1 MELIKDIFNNEW
13 VINIGTGLLVYIIT
27 TIISKI
33 ILNKATNKEK
43 QVDNANKEIIRIL
56 KLYVVEKNMLN
67 GDTKLDKLL
76 AEANRQI
83 GELNAYSLLIPNVD
97 LYIKMHVKIEANKSS
112 RIEGTRTT
120 VEEDLLDVSDINPEK
135 RDDWEEV
142 QNYVKSTNYGV
153 ERIREGFPV
162 CTRLIREI
170 HKILMNGVRGE
181 HKTPGEFRTS
191 QNWIG
196 GSMPST
202 AVYVPPPHTEVAEC
216 LTDFEKFINNEEID
230 TPDLI
235 KIAILHYQFESI
247 HPFLDG
253 NGRIGRLLVPLYIQS
268 KGMLVKSCLYIS
280 DYIERNKDTY
290 YDMLTRVR
298 THNDMIS
305 WIKFFL
311 QAVIETSK
319 TAKEKFRK
327 VVELTMEMDK
337 VIMDLPV
344 KPENAKKVIDV
355 LYNEPV
361 INRKKLME
369 ITNMKASTLKDTVNA
384 LLERNIILEI
394 TGYSRNQVF
403 AFQNYI
409 DLFLT

>member
-1 MELIKDIFNNEW
+1 MKLEEYKSGKYVKMNDYKAFIP
-13 VINIGTGLLVYIIT
+13 
-27 TIISKI
+27 SKI
-33 ILNKATNKEK
+33 NYNWGW
-43 QVDNANKEIIRIL
+43 D
-56 KLYVVEKNMLN
+56 
-67 GDTKLDKLL
+67 DTKLDKLL

-142 QNYVKSTNYGV
+142 QNYVKATNYGV
-153 ERIREGFPV
+153 ARIKEGFPV

-170 HKILMNGVRGE
+170 HEILMQGVRGE
-181 HKTPGEFRTS
+181 HKTPGEFRIS

-202 AVYVPPPHTEVAEC
+202 AVYVPPPHTEIAEC
-216 LTDFEKFINNEEID
+216 LSDFEKFINNEEID
-230 TPDLI
+230 TPDLV

-253 NGRIGRLLVPLYIQS
+253 NGRIGRLLIPLYIQS
-268 KGMLVKSCLYIS
+268 KGMLEKSCLYIS

-298 THNDMIS
+298 THNDMIG

-311 QAVIETSK
+311 EAVIETSK

-327 VVELTMEMDK
+327 VVELTVEMDK
-337 VIMDLPV
+337 IIVNLPV
-344 KPENAKKVIDV
+344 KSDNAKKVINV
-355 LYNEPV
+355 LYNEPI
-361 INRKKLME
+361 INRKKLCN
-369 ITNMKASTLKDTVNA
+369 ITKIKEGTIKNIINC
-384 LLERNIILEI
+384 LLENDIIVET
-394 TGYSRNQVF
+394 TGYSRNQIF
-403 AFQNYI
+403 TFQKYT
-409 DLFLT
+409 DRKSVV

>member
-1 MELIKDIFNNEW
+1 MKLEDYKSGEYVKMNDYKAFIP
-13 VINIGTGLLVYIIT
+13 
-27 TIISKI
+27 SKI
-33 ILNKATNKEK
+33 NYNWGW
-43 QVDNANKEIIRIL
+43 D
-56 KLYVVEKNMLN
+56 
-67 GDTKLDKLL
+67 DTKLDKLL

-120 VEEDLLDVSDINPEK
+120 VEEDLLDVTDINPEK

-142 QNYVKSTNYGV
+142 QNYVKATNYGV
-153 ERIREGFPV
+153 ERIKNSFPV
-162 CTRLIREI
+162 CTRLIREL
-170 HKILMNGVRGE
+170 HKILMQGVRGE

-196 GSMPST
+196 GSMPSN
-202 AVYVPPPHTEVAEC
+202 AVYVPPPHTEIAEC

-253 NGRIGRLLVPLYIQS
+253 NGRIGRLLIPLYIQS
-268 KGMLVKSCLYIS
+268 KGMLDKSCLYIS
-280 DYIERNKDTY
+280 DYIERNKNTY

-298 THNDMIS
+298 THNDMIA

-311 QAVIETSK
+311 EAVIETSK
-319 TAKEKFRK
+319 TAKEKFRN

-344 KPENAKKVIDV
+344 KPENAKKVLDV
-355 LYNEPV
+355 LYDEPIVSRKKIIEKTGIKFTTLVGV
-361 INRKKLME
+361 INAFQEKQ
-369 ITNMKASTLKDTVNA
+369 
-384 LLERNIILEI
+384 ILIET

-403 AFQNYI
+403 AFQKYI
-409 DLFLT
+409 DLFLK

>member
-1 MELIKDIFNNEW
+1 MKLEDYKAGKYIKMNDYKAFIP
-13 VINIGTGLLVYIIT
+13 
-27 TIISKI
+27 SKI
-33 ILNKATNKEK
+33 NYNWGW
-43 QVDNANKEIIRIL
+43 D
-56 KLYVVEKNMLN
+56 
-67 GDTKLDKLL
+67 DTKLDKLL

-97 LYIKMHVKIEANKSS
+97 LYIKMHVKIESNKSS

-120 VEEDLLDVSDINPEK
+120 VEEDLLDVTDINPEK

-142 QNYVKSTNYGV
+142 QNYVKATNYGV
-153 ERIREGFPV
+153 ERIKGGFPV

-170 HKILMNGVRGE
+170 HKILMQGVRGE
-181 HKTPGEFRTS
+181 HKAPGEFRTS

-196 GSMPST
+196 GSMPSN
-202 AVYVPPPHTEVAEC
+202 AVYVPPPHTEIAEC

-230 TPDLI
+230 TPNLI

-268 KGMLVKSCLYIS
+268 KGMLNKSCLYIS

-290 YDMLTRVR
+290 YDTLTRVR
-298 THNDMIS
+298 THNDMIA

-311 QAVIETSK
+311 EAVIETSK
-319 TAKEKFRK
+319 TAKEKFRN

-337 VIMDLPV
+337 DIMNLPV
-344 KPENAKKVIDV
+344 KPENAKKVLDV
-355 LYNEPV
+355 LYDEPV
-361 INRKKLME
+361 VSRKKILE
-369 ITNMKASTLKDTVNA
+369 LIDIKPTTLNVCINA
-384 LLERNIILEI
+384 LKEKNIIIEI

-403 AFQNYI
+403 AFQKYI
-409 DLFLT
+409 DLFLK

>member
-1 MELIKDIFNNEW
+1 MKLEEYKSGKYVKMNDYKAFIP
-13 VINIGTGLLVYIIT
+13 
-27 TIISKI
+27 SKI
-33 ILNKATNKEK
+33 NYNWGW
-43 QVDNANKEIIRIL
+43 D
-56 KLYVVEKNMLN
+56 
-67 GDTKLDKLL
+67 DTKLDKLL

-120 VEEDLLDVSDINPEK
+120 VEEDLLDVTDINPEK

-142 QNYVKSTNYGV
+142 QNYVKATNYGV

-170 HKILMNGVRGE
+170 HKILMQGVRGE
-181 HKTPGEFRTS
+181 HKTPGEFRVS

-196 GSMPST
+196 GRMPST

-216 LTDFEKFINNEEID
+216 LSDFEKFINNEEID

-235 KIAILHYQFESI
+235 KSAILHYQFESI

-253 NGRIGRLLVPLYIQS
+253 NGRIGRLLIPLYIQS
-268 KGMLVKSCLYIS
+268 KGMLEKSCLYIS
-280 DYIERNKDTY
+280 DYIERNKDAY

-298 THNDMIS
+298 THNDMIG

-311 QAVIETSK
+311 EVVIETSK
-319 TAKEKFRK
+319 TAKEKFRN

-337 VIMDLPV
+337 VIMDLSV
-344 KPENAKKVIDV
+344 KPENARKVLDV
-355 LYNEPV
+355 LYDEP
-361 INRKKLME
+361 IISRKKILKK
-369 ITNMKASTLKDTVNA
+369 IDIKPTTLNVTVNS
-384 LLERNIILEI
+384 LQERGIIQET

-403 AFQNYI
+403 AFQKYI
-409 DLFLT
+409 DLFLK

>member
-1 MELIKDIFNNEW
+1 MKLEEYKSGEYVKMNDYKAFIP
-13 VINIGTGLLVYIIT
+13 
-27 TIISKI
+27 SKI
-33 ILNKATNKEK
+33 NYNWGW
-43 QVDNANKEIIRIL
+43 D
-56 KLYVVEKNMLN
+56 
-67 GDTKLDKLL
+67 DTKLDKLL

-120 VEEDLLDVSDINPEK
+120 VEEDLLDITDINPEK

-142 QNYVKSTNYGV
+142 QNYVKATNYGV
-153 ERIREGFPV
+153 ERIRNGFPV

-170 HKILMNGVRGE
+170 HGILMQGVRGE
-181 HKTPGEFRTS
+181 YKTPGEFRIS

-202 AVYVPPPHTEVAEC
+202 AVYVPPPHTEVTEC
-216 LTDFEKFINNEEID
+216 LSDFEKFINNEEID

-253 NGRIGRLLVPLYIQS
+253 NGRIGRLLIPLYIQS
-268 KGMLVKSCLYIS
+268 KGMLEKSCLYIS

-298 THNDMIS
+298 TNNDMIG

-311 QAVIETSK
+311 EAVIETSK
-319 TAKEKFRK
+319 TAKEKFRN
-327 VVELTMEMDK
+327 VVKFTMEMDK
-337 VIMDLPV
+337 IIMELPV
-344 KPENAKKVIDV
+344 KPENAKKVIDL
-355 LYNEPV
+355 LYDEPV
-361 INRKKLME
+361 LTRNKMSE
-369 ITNMKASTLKDTVNA
+369 ITRIKLTTINGIVNA
-384 LLERNIILEI
+384 LLDKGIITET
-394 TGYSRNQVF
+394 TGYSRNQIF
-403 AFQNYI
+403 AFEKYI
-409 DLFLT
+409 NLFLK

>member
-1 MELIKDIFNNEW
+1 MMKLEDYKAGEYKQGKGYKAFLPSP
-13 VINIGTGLLVYIIT
+13 INYNWGW
-27 TIISKI
+27 
-33 ILNKATNKEK
+33 
-43 QVDNANKEIIRIL
+43 D
-56 KLYVVEKNMLN
+56 
-67 GDTKLDKLL
+67 DTKLDSLL

-83 GELNAYSLLIPNVD
+83 GELNAYSLLLPNVD

-120 VEEDLLDVSDINPEK
+120 VEEDLLDVTDINPEK

-142 QNYVKSTNYGV
+142 QNYVKATNYGV
-153 ERIREGFPV
+153 QRIKDGFPV
-162 CTRLIREI
+162 CTRLIREL
-170 HKILMNGVRGE
+170 HKILMQGVRGE

-196 GSMPST
+196 GSMPSN
-202 AVYVPPPHTEVAEC
+202 AVYVPPPHTEIAEC

-253 NGRIGRLLVPLYIQS
+253 NGRIGRLLIPLYIQS
-268 KGMLVKSCLYIS
+268 KGMLDKSCLYIS

-298 THNDMIS
+298 THNDMIA

-311 QAVIETSK
+311 EAVIETSK
-319 TAKEKFRK
+319 TAKEKFRN

-344 KPENAKKVIDV
+344 KPENAKKVLDV
-355 LYNEPV
+355 LYDEPIVSRKKIIEKTGIKFTTLVGV
-361 INRKKLME
+361 INAFQEKQ
-369 ITNMKASTLKDTVNA
+369 
-384 LLERNIILEI
+384 ILIET

-403 AFQNYI
+403 AFQKYI
-409 DLFLT
+409 DLFLK

>member
-1 MELIKDIFNNEW
+1 
-13 VINIGTGLLVYIIT
+13 
-27 TIISKI
+27 
-33 ILNKATNKEK
+33 
-43 QVDNANKEIIRIL
+43 
-56 KLYVVEKNMLN
+56 
-67 GDTKLDKLL
+67 
-76 AEANRQI
+76 
-83 GELNAYSLLIPNVD
+83 
-97 LYIKMHVKIEANKSS
+97 MHVKIEANKSS

-120 VEEDLLDVSDINPEK
+120 VEEDLLDVTDINPEK

-142 QNYVKSTNYGV
+142 QNYVKATNYGV
-153 ERIREGFPV
+153 ERIRDGFPV

-202 AVYVPPPHTEVAEC
+202 AVYVPPPHTEIAEC
-216 LTDFEKFINNEEID
+216 LSDFEKFINNEEID

-253 NGRIGRLLVPLYIQS
+253 NGRIGRLLIPLYIQS
-268 KGMLVKSCLYIS
+268 KGMLEKSCLYIS

-298 THNDMIS
+298 THNDMIG

-311 QAVIETSK
+311 EAVIETSK

-327 VVELTMEMDK
+327 VVELTMKMDK
-337 VIMDLPV
+337 VIMNLPI
-344 KPENAKKVIDV
+344 KAENAKKVVDV
-355 LYNEPV
+355 LYNEPI

-369 ITNMKASTLKDTVNA
+369 ITDIKSSTLKDTVNV
-384 LLERNIILEI
+384 LLENNIIVET

-409 DLFLT
+409 DLFLK

>member
-1 MELIKDIFNNEW
+1 MKLEEYKSGEYVKMNDYKAFIP
-13 VINIGTGLLVYIIT
+13 
-27 TIISKI
+27 SKI
-33 ILNKATNKEK
+33 NFNWGW
-43 QVDNANKEIIRIL
+43 D
-56 KLYVVEKNMLN
+56 
-67 GDTKLDKLL
+67 DTKLDKLL

-120 VEEDLLDVSDINPEK
+120 VEEDLLDVTDINPEK

-142 QNYVKSTNYGV
+142 QNYVKATNYGI
-153 ERIREGFPV
+153 ERIRDGFPV

-170 HKILMNGVRGE
+170 HEILMQGVRGE
-181 HKTPGEFRTS
+181 YKTPGEFRVS

-202 AVYVPPPHTEVAEC
+202 AVYVPPPHTEVTEC
-216 LTDFEKFINNEEID
+216 LSDFEKFINNEEID

-253 NGRIGRLLVPLYIQS
+253 NGRIGRLLIPLYIQS
-268 KGMLVKSCLYIS
+268 KGMLEKSCLYIS

-298 THNDMIS
+298 TNNDMIG

-311 QAVIETSK
+311 EAVIETSK
-319 TAKEKFRK
+319 TAKEKFRN

-337 VIMDLPV
+337 VIMELPV
-344 KPENAKKVIDV
+344 KPENAKKVIDL
-355 LYNEPV
+355 LYDEPV
-361 INRKKLME
+361 LTRNKMSE
-369 ITNMKASTLKDTVNA
+369 ITGIKLTTINGIVNA
-384 LLERNIILEI
+384 LLDKGIITET
-394 TGYSRNQVF
+394 TGYSRNQIF
-403 AFQNYI
+403 AFEKYI
-409 DLFLT
+409 NLFLK

>member
-1 MELIKDIFNNEW
+1 MKLEEYKSGKYVKMNDYKAFIP
-13 VINIGTGLLVYIIT
+13 
-27 TIISKI
+27 SKI
-33 ILNKATNKEK
+33 NYNWGW
-43 QVDNANKEIIRIL
+43 D
-56 KLYVVEKNMLN
+56 
-67 GDTKLDKLL
+67 DTKLDKLL

-120 VEEDLLDVSDINPEK
+120 VEEDLLDVADINPEK

-142 QNYVKSTNYGV
+142 QNYVKATNYGV
-153 ERIREGFPV
+153 ERIKNGFPV
-162 CTRLIREI
+162 CTRLIREL
-170 HKILMNGVRGE
+170 HKILMQGVRGE

-196 GSMPST
+196 GSMPSN
-202 AVYVPPPHTEVAEC
+202 AVYVPPPHTEIAEC

-253 NGRIGRLLVPLYIQS
+253 NGRIGRLLIPLYIQS
-268 KGMLVKSCLYIS
+268 KGMLDKSCLYIS

-298 THNDMIS
+298 THNDMIA

-311 QAVIETSK
+311 EAVIETSK
-319 TAKEKFRK
+319 TAKEKFRN

-337 VIMDLPV
+337 VIVNLPV
-344 KPENAKKVIDV
+344 KSDNVKKVIDV

-361 INRKKLME
+361 INRKKLCD
-369 ITNMKASTLKDTVNA
+369 ITKIKEGTIKNIINC
-384 LLERNIILEI
+384 LLENNIIVET
-394 TGYSRNQVF
+394 TGYSRNQIF
-403 AFQNYI
+403 TFQKYT
-409 DLFLT
+409 DLFLK

>member
-1 MELIKDIFNNEW
+1 MKKLEEYKSGQY
-13 VINIGTGLLVYIIT
+13 VKINDYKAFIP
-27 TIISKI
+27 SKI
-33 ILNKATNKEK
+33 NYNWGW
-43 QVDNANKEIIRIL
+43 D
-56 KLYVVEKNMLN
+56 
-67 GDTKLDKLL
+67 DTKLDKLL

-120 VEEDLLDVSDINPEK
+120 VEEDLLDVTDINPEK

-142 QNYVKSTNYGV
+142 QNYVKATNYGV
-153 ERIREGFPV
+153 ERIKNGFPV
-162 CTRLIREI
+162 CTRLIREL
-170 HKILMNGVRGE
+170 HKILMQGVRGE

-196 GSMPST
+196 GSMPSN
-202 AVYVPPPHTEVAEC
+202 AVYVPPPHTEIAEC

-253 NGRIGRLLVPLYIQS
+253 NGRIGRLLIPLYIQS
-268 KGMLVKSCLYIS
+268 KGMLDKSCLYIS
-280 DYIERNKDTY
+280 DYIERNKDIY
-290 YDMLTRVR
+290 YDILTRVR
-298 THNDMIS
+298 THNDMIA

-311 QAVIETSK
+311 KAVIETSK
-319 TAKEKFRK
+319 AAKEKFRN

-337 VIMDLPV
+337 VIMNLPI

-355 LYNEPV
+355 LYKEPV
-361 INRKKLME
+361 INRKKLCDLTE
-369 ITNMKASTLKDTVNA
+369 IKEGTVKNIVNC
-384 LLERNIILEI
+384 LLERNIIIEM
-394 TGYSRNQVF
+394 TGYSRNQIF
-403 AFQNYI
+403 TFKKYT
-409 DLFLT
+409 DLFLK

>member
-1 MELIKDIFNNEW
+1 MKLEEYKSGKYVKMNDYKAFIP
-13 VINIGTGLLVYIIT
+13 
-27 TIISKI
+27 SKI
-33 ILNKATNKEK
+33 NYNWGW
-43 QVDNANKEIIRIL
+43 D
-56 KLYVVEKNMLN
+56 
-67 GDTKLDKLL
+67 DTKLDKLL

-120 VEEDLLDVSDINPEK
+120 VEEDLLDVTDINPEK

-142 QNYVKSTNYGV
+142 QNYVKATNYGV
-153 ERIREGFPV
+153 ERIKNGFPV
-162 CTRLIREI
+162 CTRLIREL
-170 HKILMNGVRGE
+170 HKILMQGVRGE

-196 GSMPST
+196 GSMPSN
-202 AVYVPPPHTEVAEC
+202 AVYVPPPHTEIAEC

-253 NGRIGRLLVPLYIQS
+253 NGRIGRLLIPLYIQS
-268 KGMLVKSCLYIS
+268 KGMLDKSCLYIS

-298 THNDMIS
+298 THNDMIA

-311 QAVIETSK
+311 ESVIETSK
-319 TAKEKFRK
+319 TAKEKFRN
-327 VVELTMEMDK
+327 VVELTMEIDK
-337 VIMDLPV
+337 VIVNLPV
-344 KPENAKKVIDV
+344 KSDNVKKVIDV

-361 INRKKLME
+361 INRKKLCD
-369 ITNMKASTLKDTVNA
+369 ITKIKEGTIKNIINC
-384 LLERNIILEI
+384 LLENNIIVET
-394 TGYSRNQVF
+394 TGYSRNQIF
-403 AFQNYI
+403 TFQKYT
-409 DLFLT
+409 DLFLK

>member
-1 MELIKDIFNNEW
+1 MKKLEEYKSGEYIKMNGYKAFIP
-13 VINIGTGLLVYIIT
+13 
-27 TIISKI
+27 SKI
-33 ILNKATNKEK
+33 NYNWGW
-43 QVDNANKEIIRIL
+43 D
-56 KLYVVEKNMLN
+56 
-67 GDTKLDKLL
+67 DTKLDKLL

-120 VEEDLLDVSDINPEK
+120 VEEDLLDITDINPEK

-142 QNYVKSTNYGV
+142 QNYVKATNYGV
-153 ERIREGFPV
+153 ERIKEGFPV

-170 HKILMNGVRGE
+170 HKILMQGVRGE
-181 HKTPGEFRTS
+181 HKTPGEFRIS

-196 GSMPST
+196 GNMPST
-202 AVYVPPPHTEVAEC
+202 AVYVPPPHTEIAEC
-216 LTDFEKFINNEEID
+216 LSDFEKFINNEEID

-253 NGRIGRLLVPLYIQS
+253 NGRIGRLLIPLYIQS
-268 KGMLVKSCLYIS
+268 KGMLDKSCLYIS

-311 QAVIETSK
+311 EAVIETSK

-327 VVELTMEMDK
+327 VVELTIEMDK
-337 VIMDLPV
+337 IIMDLPV
-344 KPENAKKVIDV
+344 KAENAKKVIDV
-355 LYNEPV
+355 LYNEPI
-361 INRKKLME
+361 INRKKLIE
-369 ITNMKASTLKDTVNA
+369 ITDIKPSTLKDTVNV
-384 LLERNIILEI
+384 LLQNNIIVET

-409 DLFLT
+409 DLFLKQNL

>member
-1 MELIKDIFNNEW
+1 MKLEEYKSGQYVKMEDYKAFIP
-13 VINIGTGLLVYIIT
+13 
-27 TIISKI
+27 SKI
-33 ILNKATNKEK
+33 NYNWGW
-43 QVDNANKEIIRIL
+43 D
-56 KLYVVEKNMLN
+56 
-67 GDTKLDKLL
+67 DTKLDKLL

-120 VEEDLLDVSDINPEK
+120 VEEDLLDVTDINPEK

-142 QNYVKSTNYGV
+142 QNYVKATNYGV
-153 ERIREGFPV
+153 KRIKDGFPV
-162 CTRLIREI
+162 CTRLIREL
-170 HKILMNGVRGE
+170 HKILMQGVRGE
-181 HKTPGEFRTS
+181 YKTPGEFRTS

-196 GSMPST
+196 GSRPSN
-202 AVYVPPPHTEVAEC
+202 AVYVPPPHTEIAEC

-235 KIAILHYQFESI
+235 KIAILHYQFKSI

-253 NGRIGRLLVPLYIQS
+253 NGRIGRLLIPLYIQS
-268 KGMLVKSCLYIS
+268 KGMLDKSCLYIS

-298 THNDMIS
+298 VYNDMIE

-311 QAVIETSK
+311 EAVIETSE
-319 TAKEKFRK
+319 TAKEKFRN
-327 VVELTMEMDK
+327 VVELTKEMDK

-344 KPENAKKVIDV
+344 KPENAKKVLDV
-355 LYNEPV
+355 LYDEPIV
-361 INRKKLME
+361 SRKKILE
-369 ITNMKASTLKDTVNA
+369 LIDIKPTTLNVCINA
-384 LLERNIILEI
+384 LKEKNIIIET

-403 AFQNYI
+403 AFQKYI
-409 DLFLT
+409 DLFLK

>member
-1 MELIKDIFNNEW
+1 MKLEEYKSGEYVKMNDYKAFIP
-13 VINIGTGLLVYIIT
+13 
-27 TIISKI
+27 SKI
-33 ILNKATNKEK
+33 NFNWGW
-43 QVDNANKEIIRIL
+43 D
-56 KLYVVEKNMLN
+56 
-67 GDTKLDKLL
+67 DTKLDKLL

-120 VEEDLLDVSDINPEK
+120 VEEDLLDVTDINPEK

-142 QNYVKSTNYGV
+142 QNYVKATNYGI
-153 ERIREGFPV
+153 ERIRDGFPV

-170 HKILMNGVRGE
+170 HEILMQGVRGE
-181 HKTPGEFRTS
+181 YKTPGEFRVS

-202 AVYVPPPHTEVAEC
+202 AVYVPPPHTEVTEC
-216 LTDFEKFINNEEID
+216 LSDFEKFINNEEID

-253 NGRIGRLLVPLYIQS
+253 NGRIGRLLIPLYIQS
-268 KGMLVKSCLYIS
+268 KGMLEKSCLYIS

-298 THNDMIS
+298 TNNDMIG

-311 QAVIETSK
+311 EAVIATSK
-319 TAKEKFRK
+319 TAKEKFRN

-337 VIMDLPV
+337 VIMELPV
-344 KPENAKKVIDV
+344 KPENAKKVIDL
-355 LYNEPV
+355 LYDEPV
-361 INRKKLME
+361 LTRNKMSE
-369 ITNMKASTLKDTVNA
+369 ITGIKLTTINGIVNA
-384 LLERNIILEI
+384 LLDKGIITET
-394 TGYSRNQVF
+394 TGYSRNQIF
-403 AFQNYI
+403 AFEKYI
-409 DLFLT
+409 NLFLK